1 MLFGELQNLF
11 DWHFPLLSS
20 NQTTDHG
27 LDYMFDVITTL
38 NVSDVTFFPSRLT
51 HSYDLFAASTDK
63 DDIFF
68 LDLHTGKLYLAISY
82 VFI

>member
-1 MLFGELQNLF
+1 
-11 DWHFPLLSS
+11 
-20 NQTTDHG
+20 
-27 LDYMFDVITTL
+27 MFDVITTL

-68 LDLHTGKLYLAISY
+68 LDLHTGELCLPVVTPSPIPWSTYI
-82 VFI
+82 